1 MNDDNLEDTMD
12 YDTEKNSMED
22 LIIKKD
28 PMEEAYMEDDYEEEG
43 LEFDETIGE
52 QGEEGEEPATL
63 MGPRRRGKDHEWFKV
78 LDFESASLFHE
89 SDLFKNELKSN
100 FNLRKMKTTICL
112 ERETYECKFSRKRRF
127 IPCPVKYNFFL

>member
-52 QGEEGEEPATL
+52 QGEEGEEPVTEL
-63 MGPRRRGKDHEWFKV
+63 HLTRG
-78 LDFESASLFHE
+78 
-89 SDLFKNELKSN
+89 
-100 FNLRKMKTTICL
+100 
-112 ERETYECKFSRKRRF
+112 
-127 IPCPVKYNFFL
+127 